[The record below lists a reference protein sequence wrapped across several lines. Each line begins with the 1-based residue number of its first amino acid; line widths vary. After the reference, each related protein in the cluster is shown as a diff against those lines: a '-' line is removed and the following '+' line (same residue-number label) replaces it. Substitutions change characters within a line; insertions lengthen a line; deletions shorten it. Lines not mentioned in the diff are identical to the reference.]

1 MSSVQRFIRQINHDS
16 MYFSAAAVVSNAA
29 TVAFDF
35 TPSSSNVVGNYPP
48 GYMTAA
54 GSGALATLIAQANA
68 AATGGV
74 ILRDMG
80 KTVQAVVGSSGT
92 VLAFYR
98 QVQLISLLSTSVGGV
113 QGGVNVPTA
122 GSDYLTFYIP
132 ISVAGS
138 AQAAAI
144 PVHSACQM

>member
-16 MYFSAAAVVSNAA
+16 MYFSAATVVSSAA

-68 AATGGV
+68 AGPV

-98 QVQLISLLSTSVGGV
+98 QVQLISLAAGAIGGV

>member
-16 MYFSAAAVVSNAA
+16 MYFSAAAVVSGAA

-35 TPSSSNVVGNYPP
+35 TPSASNVVGNYPP

-54 GSGALATLIAQANA
+54 GSGALYTLITQAANA
-68 AATGGV
+68 GPV

-80 KTVQAVVGSSGT
+80 KTVQAPSVSLTGVVS
-92 VLAFYR
+92 FYR
-98 QVQLISLLSTSVGGV
+98 QVQLISLLATSLGGV

>member
-16 MYFSAAAVVSNAA
+16 MYFSAATVVSSAA

-68 AATGGV
+68 AGPV

-98 QVQLISLLSTSVGGV
+98 QVQLISLLATSVGGV

>member
-16 MYFSAAAVVSNAA
+16 MYFSAATVVSNAA

-68 AATGGV
+68 AGPV

-98 QVQLISLLSTSVGGV
+98 QVQLISLLATSVGGV

>member
-16 MYFSAAAVVSNAA
+16 MYFSAATVVASAA

-35 TPSSSNVVGNYPP
+35 TPSASNVVGNYPP

-54 GSGALATLIAQANA
+54 GAGALYTLITQAANA
-68 AATGGV
+68 GPV

-80 KTVQAVVGSSGT
+80 KTVQAPSVSLTGVVS
-92 VLAFYR
+92 FYR
-98 QVQLISLLSTSVGGV
+98 QVQLISLLATSLGGV

-138 AQAAAI
+138 AQATAI